1 MCLINALICYTIGI
15 NMAHVTLR
23 ELIQDDLQVHG
34 LEFVLNRYKKKVCFT
49 HMYWLIF
56 GKAPR

>member
-1 MCLINALICYTIGI
+1 MPVAT
-15 NMAHVTLR
+15 MR

-34 LEFVLNRYKKKVCFT
+34 LEFVLNRYKKKICFT

-56 GKAPR
+56 GKVPRGNN